1 MRMFNKKEILVKP
14 PEGVTFDTS
23 AIYCVIEVIDNNQI
37 MSIGINTQYKDSDN
51 QHLLELNEKLDS
63 PITVEEFELVKSLEW
78 QRVEVDSVA
87 PESRES

>member
-1 MRMFNKKEILVKP
+1 MRMFNKKEILVKS

-23 AIYCVIEVIDNNQI
+23 VIYYVIEVVDNDQI
-37 MSIGINTQYKDSDN
+37 MSIAINTQYKDSDN

-78 QRVEVDSVA
+78 QRVEVDPVV

>member
-14 PEGVTFDTS
+14 PEGVTFDNP
-23 AIYCVIEVIDNNQI
+23 AKYYVIEVIDNNQI
-37 MSIGINTQYKDSDN
+37 MSIGINTQYKDSNN

-63 PITVEEFELVKSLEW
+63 PISVEEFDLLKTLEW
-78 QRVEVDSVA
+78 QKVEVDPVV